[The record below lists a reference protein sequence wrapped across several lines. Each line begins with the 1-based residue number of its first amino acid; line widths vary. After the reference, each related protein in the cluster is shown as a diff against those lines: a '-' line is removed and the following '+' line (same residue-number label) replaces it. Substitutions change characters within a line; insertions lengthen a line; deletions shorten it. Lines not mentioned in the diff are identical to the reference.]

1 MKKIIYFIPFVIII
15 IGLLIVFYPNIKEY
29 YNDYKTGQIENNIKT
44 GNFEPVELTVDND
57 DQNADN
63 IIGNG
68 KIEPAGTKIKVGT
81 VGIITINKIKIS
93 YPILEGNVFSV
104 MSVAVMHM
112 NETTLPGKDGNC
124 VLAAHRS
131 FTYGRFFNR
140 LDEVFIGDRVNIETK
155 NGMYRYT
162 IFEKKRVLPNDTSVL
177 DSKKGKKYLTLITCD
192 PMKNPTHRLILVG
205 KL

>member
-1 MKKIIYFIPFVIII
+1 
-15 IGLLIVFYPNIKEY
+15 
-29 YNDYKTGQIENNIKT
+29 
-44 GNFEPVELTVDND
+44 
-57 DQNADN
+57 
-63 IIGNG
+63 
-68 KIEPAGTKIKVGT
+68 
-81 VGIITINKIKIS
+81 
-93 YPILEGNVFSV
+93 
-104 MSVAVMHM
+104 M